1 MSEKTNDNAPEI
13 RVKGILTKKGLQ
25 ISEKSSIDSLSQRG
39 YGTQEGKIFTVS
51 FYESLY
57 LLDKEFLEVENEN
70 GEIINF
76 QYLLQLYE
84 SEDEDA
90 WVNYLVYR
98 DLRNRG
104 YVVREGF
111 GTGIDFRIY
120 DRGTYGKDTAQ
131 YLVLSILEGK
141 PLPIRTLVN
150 TVQQCQSQKK
160 ELILAVMNRRGE
172 VVHYSISPL
181 TFK

>member
-141 PLPIRTLVN
+141 PLPIRT
-150 TVQQCQSQKK
+150 
-160 ELILAVMNRRGE
+160 
-172 VVHYSISPL
+172 
-181 TFK
+181 